1 MSEER
6 WNWWTD
12 QWIASEH
19 SEGRRVQEEVLEQL
33 ERHTWTEHEVFG
45 VRLAMEE
52 ALVNAIKHGNR
63 LDATKR
69 VRVACK
75 LSPERFWIE
84 ITDEGP
90 GFKPED
96 VPDPTDPDRLECTSG
111 RGLMLMRSFM
121 TLVEYNEA
129 GNRVTMEKA
138 RKTEGE

>member
-1 MSEER
+1 MSDDR

-19 SEGRRVQEEVLEQL
+19 DAGRRVQEEVLEQL
-33 ERHTWTEHEVFG
+33 ERHHWTEHDVFG

-63 LDATKR
+63 LDQSKR
-69 VRVACK
+69 VRFACK
-75 LSPERFWIE
+75 LSPERIWIE

-90 GFKPED
+90 GFKPDD
-96 VPDPTDPDRLECTSG
+96 VPDPTDPERLECTSG

-121 TLVEYNEA
+121 THVEFNET
-129 GNRVTMEKA
+129 GNRVTMAKDRSAKA
-138 RKTEGE
+138 E

>member
-19 SEGRRVQEEVLEQL
+19 GEGRRVQEEVLEQL
-33 ERHTWTEHEVFG
+33 ERHLWTEHEVFG
-45 VRLAMEE
+45 IRLAMEE

-63 LDATKR
+63 LDAAKR

-75 LSPERFWIE
+75 VSPERIWIE

-121 TLVEYNEA
+121 TFVEFNEI

-138 RKTEGE
+138 RQPKED